1 MFYTYICIYIYIYI
15 YIYIVLGEIGI
26 ESLYNMWGSSLRA
39 ANRWKY
45 ISPGWI
51 WSSLEESPMFWEPPP
66 PPLSVQ
72 QHSDLPFWPMVA
84 LYILCPSYCRASP
97 AHCPLLPNL
106 LILVFHHYLPMKFL
120 SCLASSWCQM
130 IPNIGPFTISKSLLT
145 NSLTQKSIFLIIF
158 SIPSSALLP
167 ATHLCWLIR

>member
-1 MFYTYICIYIYIYI
+1 MGQLIKSSQQMKIYFTRINLTIF
-15 YIYIVLGEIGI
+15 
-26 ESLYNMWGSSLRA
+26 GSIPHVLRA
-39 ANRWKY
+39 
-45 ISPGWI
+45 
-51 WSSLEESPMFWEPPP
+51 SLP
-66 PPLSVQ
+66 PPLSVP
-72 QHSDLPFWPMVA
+72 QHNDLAFWPMIA
-84 LYILCPSYCRASP
+84 LYILCPSHCRAPP
-97 AHCPLLPNL
+97 AHCSLLPNL

-167 ATHLCWLIR
+167 ATHLC